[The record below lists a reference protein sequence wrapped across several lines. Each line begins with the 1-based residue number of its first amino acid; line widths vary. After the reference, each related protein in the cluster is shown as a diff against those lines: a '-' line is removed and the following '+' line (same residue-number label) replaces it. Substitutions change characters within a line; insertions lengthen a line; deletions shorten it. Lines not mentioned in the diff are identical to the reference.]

1 MLSAYRDVLR
11 LPGVL
16 PLYLVGLV
24 ARVPHATTGI
34 VLTLHVV
41 SALDE
46 SYARAGIVSA
56 SMTLGLAVGA
66 PWRGRLVD
74 RVGLRRAVVPSVV
87 VESAVWV
94 VAPHL
99 GYTPLV
105 VAAFVAG
112 LFLVP
117 VFSVTRQSLA
127 VLVPPAMQKTAYALD
142 SVLTELTFMLGPV
155 LGVLLVTQ
163 GSSTLALTVVG
174 VATVGAGV
182 VLLWSNPPTRSAAG
196 AAAAPPGQ
204 GRVMSAHLLVVLV
217 AAATASFVL
226 VGTDV
231 SLVATLNDSG
241 RAGDLGW
248 MIALWAGGSAVGGF
262 VHGASPRQ
270 PSPLLLVA
278 VLAVATVPAAFA
290 SGTVPLAVAVFVAG
304 LPCAP
309 TLASINA
316 TLVRLVPEHRRGEVM
331 GWSGTMQTVG
341 TAIGAPLCG
350 WVIDRSGAPGGFLTA
365 AVVSGAV
372 AVLGL
377 AVVSGRRRRADR
389 RPPVP
394 GGRAWSSRR
403 RSQVPTPWS
412 VSRALCGPTIPTR
425 LRRQGGSR
433 QSGRHVGN
441 SGPSRFVRPV
451 RRRAAARPCRGP
463 ASPGWPGG

>member
-1 MLSAYRDVLR
+1 MFSAYRDVLR

-16 PLYLVGLV
+16 TLYLVGLV

-41 SALDE
+41 QALDE
-46 SYARAGIVSA
+46 SYARAGVVSA
-56 SMTLGLAVGA
+56 SMTIGLAIGA

-74 RVGLRRAVVPSVV
+74 KIGLRRAVVPSVL

-99 GYTPLV
+99 EYTPLV

-127 VLVPPAMQKTAYALD
+127 VLVPAAQQKTAFALD

-163 GSSTLALTVVG
+163 GSSSLALTVVG

-182 VLLWSNPPTRSAAG
+182 VLLWSDPPTRSAAG
-196 AAAAPPGQ
+196 AAGPPPG
-204 GRVMSAHLLVVLV
+204 RTPVMSAHLVVVLV

-231 SLVATLNDSG
+231 SLVATLNDAG

-262 VHGASPRQ
+262 LHGASARQ

-290 SGTVPLAVAVFVAG
+290 SGTVPLALAVLVAG

-341 TAIGAPLCG
+341 SAAGAPLVG
-350 WVIDRSGAPGGFLTA
+350 WVIDDSGAAGGFLTA
-365 AVVSGAV
+365 AVLSGTV
-372 AVLGL
+372 AVVGL
-377 AVVSGRRRRADR
+377 AVVSGRRRRAHR
-389 RPPVP
+389 RELA
-394 GGRAWSSRR
+394 RASATGAPEPSAA
-403 RSQVPTPWS
+403 PAADAPAEAE
-412 VSRALCGPTIPTR
+412 RAGADP
-425 LRRQGGSR
+425 
-433 QSGRHVGN
+433 
-441 SGPSRFVRPV
+441 
-451 RRRAAARPCRGP
+451 AAARP
-463 ASPGWPGG
+463 GGEDRSTAADAGTSAT